1 MKKLKETARYLTV
14 QKDLRRSII
23 EGKYKVGDL
32 LPSENELCSKYG
44 IARMTVRNALSNL
57 ESEGLIERQK
67 GKGSIVKLKRKS
79 IELLSIKGFTEIM
92 KSRESKI
99 DTVFLQKPVL
109 LDWEDDFYWPLS
121 EAEIAA
127 KCIYLKRI
135 RMSGEKPIMMEKT
148 YLSNMDLANFCKEEF
163 INKSLFD
170 TLIVNHDIEMTGV
183 VQKFR
188 AIPAN
193 AELADSLQLN
203 IGAPVLEI
211 IRKLTTNREGFFVYS
226 FAYCNTDDF
235 TIEA

>member
-1 MKKLKETARYLTV
+1 MADKVIYRLV

-32 LPSENELCSKYG
+32 LPSENVLCSKYG

-92 KSRESKI
+92 KGKERKI
-99 DTVFLQKPVL
+99 DTIFLQRPIL
-109 LDWEDDFYWPLS
+109 LDWEEVFYWPIS
-121 EAEIAA
+121 DEEITA
-127 KCIYLKRI
+127 KCIYLKRV

-148 YLSNMDLANFCKEEF
+148 YLANMNLPNFCTEEF

-193 AELADSLQLN
+193 VELADSLQLN
-203 IGAPVLEI
+203 VGDPVLEI
-211 IRKLTTNREGFFVYS
+211 IRKLTTNKEGFFVYS

>member
-1 MKKLKETARYLTV
+1 MKETARYRTV

-23 EGKYKVGDL
+23 EGKYRVGDL
-32 LPSENELCSKYG
+32 LPSENELCTHYG

-57 ESEGLIERQK
+57 ETEGLIERKK
-67 GKGSIVKLKRKS
+67 GKGSIVMLKRKS

-92 KSRESKI
+92 KGKEHEI
-99 DTVFLQKPVL
+99 DTVFLQVPMISR
-109 LDWEDDFYWPLS
+109 WEDDFYWALS
-121 EAEIAA
+121 EMEIQAGS
-127 KCIYLKRI
+127 IFLSRI
-135 RMSGEKPIMMEKT
+135 RMSGEKVIMMENT
-148 YLSNMDLANFCKEEF
+148 FLSNSYLPDFCENPF

-188 AIPAN
+188 AIPATQ
-193 AELADSLQLN
+193 ELAKSLQLSL
-203 IGAPVLEI
+203 GAPILEI

>member
-1 MKKLKETARYLTV
+1 MADKVIYRLV

-23 EGKYKVGDL
+23 EGKYKVGDF

-44 IARMTVRNALSNL
+44 IARMTVRNALNNL
-57 ESEGLIERQK
+57 ESEGLIEKQK

-92 KSRESKI
+92 KGKERKI
-99 DTVFLQKPVL
+99 DTTFLQRPIL
-109 LDWEDDFYWPLS
+109 LDWEEGFYWPLS
-121 EAEIAA
+121 NEEIRL
-127 KCIYLKRI
+127 KCIYLKRV
-135 RMSGEKPIMMEKT
+135 RMSGDKPIMMEKT
-148 YLSNMDLANFCKEEF
+148 YLANMNLPNFCTEEF

-188 AIPAN
+188 AIPASI
-193 AELADSLQLN
+193 ELADSLQVN
-203 IGAPVLEI
+203 VGAPVLEI

>member
-1 MKKLKETARYLTV
+1 MADKVIYRIV

-32 LPSENELCSKYG
+32 LPSENELSSKYG

-92 KSRESKI
+92 KGKERKI
-99 DTVFLQKPVL
+99 DTVFLQKPNL
-109 LDWEDDFYWPLS
+109 QEWQEGFYWPLS
-121 EAEIAA
+121 EEETIS
-127 KCIYLKRI
+127 KCIYLKRV

-148 YLSNMDLANFCKEEF
+148 YLSNLNLPNFCSVEF

-193 AELADSLQLN
+193 ADLADSLQLKV
-203 IGAPVLEI
+203 GAPVLEI

>member
-1 MKKLKETARYLTV
+1 MKETARYITV
-14 QKDLRRSII
+14 QKELRRSII
-23 EGKYKVGDL
+23 EGKYAVGDL
-32 LPSENELCSKYG
+32 LPSENELCAHYG

-92 KSRESKI
+92 KAKERQI
-99 DTVFLQKPVL
+99 DTVFIQKPIL
-109 LDWEDDFYWPLS
+109 LPWEADFYWPLGENEI
-121 EAEIAA
+121 EAGSIF
-127 KCIYLKRI
+127 LSRI
-135 RMSGEKPIMMEKT
+135 RMSGDKGIMMENT
-148 YLSNMDLANFCKEEF
+148 FLSNQNLAGFCENPF
-163 INKSLFD
+163 VNQSLFD

-188 AIPAN
+188 AIPATVQ
-193 AELADSLQLN
+193 LANSLQLA
-203 IGAPVLEI
+203 IGAPILEI

>member
-1 MKKLKETARYLTV
+1 MGDKVIYRLV

-23 EGKYKVGDL
+23 EGKYEVGDL
-32 LPSENELCSKYG
+32 LPSENELRSKYG

-67 GKGSIVKLKRKS
+67 GKGSIVKFKRKS
-79 IELLSIKGFTEIM
+79 IELLSIKGFTEVM
-92 KSRESKI
+92 KGKERKI
-99 DTVFLQKPVL
+99 DTIFLQKPTL
-109 LDWEDDFYWPLS
+109 MDWEESFYWPIS
-121 EAEIAA
+121 NEEIAA
-127 KCIYLKRI
+127 KCIYLNRV
-135 RMSGEKPIMMEKT
+135 RMFGEKPIMMEKT
-148 YLSNMDLANFCKEEF
+148 FLANMDLHNFCTEEF

-193 AELADSLQLN
+193 AELAHSLQLN
-203 IGAPVLEI
+203 EGAPVLEI
-211 IRKLTTNREGFFVYS
+211 MRKLTTNKEGFFVYS

>member
-1 MKKLKETARYLTV
+1 MADKVIYRLV

-92 KSRESKI
+92 KGRESKI
-99 DTVFLQKPVL
+99 DTLFLQRPVL
-109 LDWEDDFYWPLS
+109 IDWEESFYWPLS
-121 EAEIAA
+121 DAERAA
-127 KCIYLKRI
+127 GCLYLKRV

-148 YLSNMDLANFCKEEF
+148 YLANMNLPNFCIEEF
-163 INKSLFD
+163 VNKSLFD

-188 AIPAN
+188 AIPASL
-193 AELADSLQLN
+193 ELADSLQLN
-203 IGAPVLEI
+203 VGAPVLEI

>member
-1 MKKLKETARYLTV
+1 MAEKVIYRIV

-57 ESEGLIERQK
+57 ETEGLIERQK
-67 GKGSIVKLKRKS
+67 GKGSIVRLKRKS

-92 KSRESKI
+92 KGKERKI
-99 DTVFLQKPVL
+99 DTVFLQKPIL
-109 LDWEDDFYWPLS
+109 LGWEDGFYWPLS
-121 EAEIAA
+121 EEEIIS
-127 KCIYLKRI
+127 KCIYLKRV
-135 RMSGEKPIMMEKT
+135 RMSAEKPIMMEKT
-148 YLSNMDLANFCKEEF
+148 YLSNMNLPSFCTEEF

-193 AELADSLQLN
+193 AELADSLQL
-203 IGAPVLEI
+203 IVGAPVLEI

>member
-1 MKKLKETARYLTV
+1 MADKVIYRLV

-92 KSRESKI
+92 KGKERKI
-99 DTVFLQKPVL
+99 DTIFLQRPIL
-109 LDWEDDFYWPLS
+109 LDWEEVFYWPIS
-121 EAEIAA
+121 DEEITA
-127 KCIYLKRI
+127 KCIYLKRV

-148 YLSNMDLANFCKEEF
+148 YLANMNLPNFCTEEF

-193 AELADSLQLN
+193 VELADSLQLN
-203 IGAPVLEI
+203 VGDPVLEI
-211 IRKLTTNREGFFVYS
+211 IRKLTTNKEGFFVYS

>member
-1 MKKLKETARYLTV
+1 MKETARYITV

-23 EGKYKVGDL
+23 EGKYSVGDL
-32 LPSENELCSKYG
+32 LPSENDLCNHYG

-57 ESEGLIERQK
+57 EAEGLIERQK

-92 KSRESKI
+92 KGREHQI
-99 DTVFLQKPVL
+99 NTVFLKKPGFIP
-109 LDWEDDFYWPLS
+109 WPKDFYWSLS
-121 EAEIAA
+121 QEEIQSGA
-127 KCIYLKRI
+127 IFLSRI
-135 RMSGEKPIMMEKT
+135 RMSGEKAIMMENT
-148 YLSNMDLANFCKEEF
+148 FLSNSQLVGFCENEF
-163 INKSLFD
+163 VNKSLFD

-188 AIPAN
+188 AIPATV
-193 AELADSLQLN
+193 ELAKSLQVRV
-203 IGAPVLEI
+203 GAPILEI